1 MSYDEII
8 LETFLKNQT
17 RLFDEPVAENLA
29 EAEEFLSECMA
40 QVFDNIKEVRN
51 YWEEAGID
59 MENMS
64 DDELEEELEVF
75 KVSDGRYFVVEA

>member
-1 MSYDEII
+1 MI
-8 LETFLKNQT
+8 
-17 RLFDEPVAENLA
+17 
-29 EAEEFLSECMA
+29 
-40 QVFDNIKEVRN
+40 DNIKEVRN

-75 KVSDGRYFVVEA
+75 KVSDGRYLVVEA